1 MRCWVQCIS
10 KLWGWFTR
18 ADRRSTPTNGLP
30 AMIRC
35 QDMVDLIVDYLE
47 DTLEP
52 DVRQAFEAHIADCQ
66 NCWRFLKTYR
76 ETIALGQ
83 QLRAD
88 TIPLDVRER
97 LETFLRSRLPQP
109 HRDRS

>member
-1 MRCWVQCIS
+1 MRRWKQFTA
-10 KLWGWFTR
+10 KLRGWFTR
-18 ADRRSTPTNGLP
+18 TDRQSAPTNGSP

-35 QDMVDLIVDYLE
+35 RDMVDLIVDYLE

-52 DVRQAFEAHIADCQ
+52 AVRQAFEAHIADCQ

-88 TIPLDVRER
+88 TIPTDVRER
-97 LETFLRSRLPQP
+97 LETFLRSRLPLP
-109 HRDRS
+109 PRDRS

>member
-1 MRCWVQCIS
+1 MRRWVQCIG

-18 ADRRSTPTNGLP
+18 ADRRSAPTNGSP
-30 AMIRC
+30 AMLRC

-83 QLRAD
+83 QLRAEA
-88 TIPLDVRER
+88 IPPEVRER
-97 LETFLRSRLPQP
+97 LETFLRSRLPHP
-109 HRDRS
+109 PRDRS